1 MYKKKIWQFC
11 IVLAGLSGLFN
22 SVIGGDKLALNHLTD
37 AEKKVIINKA
47 TEPPFVGIYVNHK
60 EEGVYLCKQC
70 NTPLYRSSDKFDSQ
84 CGWPS
89 FDDEIAGAVK
99 RIPDKDDERTEIICA
114 TCGAHLGHVFTGEWF
129 TDKNTRHCVNSISL
143 IFKPKEEPTMENI
156 AYFAGGCF
164 WGTEFLFQ
172 ELEGV
177 LDTKV
182 GYMGGK
188 NENPT
193 YKEVCSGKTGHYEA
207 VKVTYDTDKLDYETL
222 ARYFFEIHDP
232 TQEDGQGPDIGEQYE
247 SVIFCA
253 NEEEKQTVKQL
264 IDQLEKKG
272 YHVATQIKGP
282 ATFWEAEEYHQDYY
296 KKTGKY
302 PYCHIYTNR
311 F

>member
-1 MYKKKIWQFC
+1 MNMKKLKYFYI
-11 IVLAGLSGLFN
+11 IASLLSLFN
-22 SVIGGDKLALNHLTD
+22 SVTGGDKLILNHLTD
-37 AEKKVIINKA
+37 DEKNVIINKA
-47 TEPPFVGIYVNHK
+47 TEPPFVGIYVNHN

-70 NTPLYRSSDKFDSQ
+70 NTPLYRSTDKFDSQ

-89 FDDEIAGAVK
+89 FDDEIQGAVK
-99 RIPDKDDERTEIICA
+99 RIPDKDGVRTEIVCA

-143 IFKPKEEPTMENI
+143 IFKSKEDQKMDSV

-172 ELEGV
+172 KLDGV

-188 NENPT
+188 TENPT
-193 YKEVCSGKTGHYEA
+193 YEEVCSGKTGHYEA
-207 VKVTYDTDKLDYETL
+207 VKVTYDPDKLNYETL
-222 ARYFFEIHDP
+222 AHYFFEIHDP
-232 TQEDGQGPDIGEQYE
+232 TQENGQGPDIGEQYK
-247 SVIFCA
+247 SIIFCSS
-253 NEEEKQTVKQL
+253 EKEKKIVEKLIAQL
-264 IDQLEKKG
+264 KKKG
-272 YHVATQIKGP
+272 YHVATVIKGP

-296 KKTGKY
+296 KKHGTF
-302 PYCHIYTNR
+302 PYCHAYTKR